1 MEWRAIDLWATTMRR
16 VNATAHR
23 VNVHLSFDSSGA
35 APVHSALTQ
44 AILHAT
50 TAHMHAGL
58 LLIH

>member
-35 APVHSALTQ
+35 APVHSALT
-44 AILHAT
+44 
-50 TAHMHAGL
+50 
-58 LLIH
+58 